1 MTSISIQKIEDELEL
16 KFPSQLR
23 EFYEREI
30 LPKKIEVPIKV
41 QCKHLINDWKYGYNF
56 WVLINDFNKGDYWD
70 IYKEENWN
78 INGIINASKAI
89 SGEIKRKVLCFAW
102 SYDCIEKDTGIFYME
117 DGKIYGYSLNMSNDY
132 KFDFITDDFNSV
144 LNPNSANRIPKI
156 EEIVSRHN
164 WYYGDGESADSVD
177 NYKEIIEDYFIK
189 TSDNRLNF
197 EKFKGEEIGT
207 EKRKIEIELN
217 GNNFEFEL
225 DTHNGWIDPQIIG
238 MMNEALKKVGI
249 NDKKY
254 VEIRDQSWGQEL
266 GVAFVNKEEL
276 EKLIEFKYSKN

>member
-1 MTSISIQKIEDELEL
+1 
-16 KFPSQLR
+16 
-23 EFYEREI
+23 
-30 LPKKIEVPIKV
+30 
-41 QCKHLINDWKYGYNF
+41 
-56 WVLINDFNKGDYWD
+56 
-70 IYKEENWN
+70 
-78 INGIINASKAI
+78 
-89 SGEIKRKVLCFAW
+89 
-102 SYDCIEKDTGIFYME
+102 ME

-144 LNPNSANRIPKI
+144 LNPNSVNRIPKI